1 MKKLFILLAT
11 IVATIIS
18 IDAYAQQ
25 TVTVT
30 GRVVYYEPATN
41 EYEPVIGAS
50 VIVEGTT
57 NGTITDLDGCFTLT
71 IYNYESGKTEIII
84 SFIGFTDFPVV
95 IKGISINGKID
106 LGTIILNED
115 SVSLT
120 DNIAYTEPTNL
131 AISNR
136 P

>member
-41 EYEPVIGAS
+41 EY
-50 VIVEGTT
+50 
-57 NGTITDLDGCFTLT
+57 
-71 IYNYESGKTEIII
+71 
-84 SFIGFTDFPVV
+84 
-95 IKGISINGKID
+95 
-106 LGTIILNED
+106 
-115 SVSLT
+115 
-120 DNIAYTEPTNL
+120 
-131 AISNR
+131 
-136 P
+136 